1 MTYAPLSQRLSGASN
16 FRDLGRYPAR
26 GGRAMRP
33 GRIYRS
39 DHLAHLT
46 PEDQARLQALG
57 VTRTVDFRGVGERA
71 ALAYELPGVQQHA
84 LSIEPTV
91 VQRAKALQDRGEQL
105 TPEHAAELME
115 QTYRD
120 FVLHNSPRFTELFRL
135 LLDNDQPLVFHCTA
149 GKDRTG
155 FAAALILHALGVE
168 QPIVLHDYLLTNE
181 LYQRPTGLIGQG
193 PEEVMRV
200 IWRVQPSFLEAALDT
215 VQQHHGGLTPYLQD
229 VLGVGPA
236 EVRQLESLYLL

>member
-1 MTYAPLSQRLSGASN
+1 MTYAPLSLRLSGASN

-57 VTRTVDFRGVGERA
+57 VTRTVDFRGLTERA

-91 VQRAKALQDRGEQL
+91 VQRAKALQDSGQ
-105 TPEHAAELME
+105 LME

-120 FVLHNSPRFTELFRL
+120 FVLHNSPRFAELFRL
-135 LLDNDQPLVFHCTA
+135 LLESDQPLVFHCTA

-168 QPIVLHDYLLTNE
+168 RPVVLHDYLLTNE

-200 IWRVQPSFLEAALDT
+200 IWRVQQSFLDAALDT